1 MPLFQLPQLISQLV
15 NAQVAI
21 TQLREF
27 LHAISCLVTCHV
39 CHTGCATQILRM
51 PLFQLPQLISQL
63 VNAQVAITRLREF
76 LAAAEQHS
84 MPETAP
90 AGTGISHTQYA
101 GKGS

>member
-1 MPLFQLPQLISQLV
+1 M
-15 NAQVAI
+15 
-21 TQLREF
+21 
-27 LHAISCLVTCHV
+27 
-39 CHTGCATQILRM
+39 QILRM

-90 AGTGISHTQYA
+90 AGPGIVFAKFCKLIVQFEKFVA
-101 GKGS
+101 KGHDLHCFTL